1 MLTTLDHIPEGM
13 LDAAPEKL
21 DEILSGPTLIHLP
34 GRKASPLFVSALIHG
49 NEVTGLMAIQSYLKK
64 CAGKPLTRALSLF
77 IGNVKAAKQGKRM
90 LDDQPDFN
98 RIWGVAATPESE
110 MARQTLEQMK
120 RRDVFACIDI
130 HNNTGLNPHYAS
142 VTKNNDRFFQLAT
155 IFSRMVVYY
164 TKPEGTLAGAFSR
177 LCPSVTVECGLP
189 GTDYGATHA
198 TEFITGVMRLDHI
211 SSQQVHDHDLELYRM
226 VAIVKTPPDVSYGF
240 GGGENVINY
249 RDDLDRLNFRELRP
263 GTSFG
268 KVKEG
273 FDALPTAWDEDWADV
288 TNKYFALEKGEIVL
302 TQPVM
307 PSMLTK
313 KIDIIRQD
321 CLCYFMERVNGA

>member
-1 MLTTLDHIPEGM
+1 M
-13 LDAAPEKL
+13 LDIAPDQL
-21 DEILSGPTLIHLP
+21 DKILSGPTLIHLP
-34 GRKASPLFVSALIHG
+34 GRKASPLFVSALVHG

-64 CAGKPLTRALSLF
+64 CAGKTLPRALSVF
-77 IGNVKAAKQGKRM
+77 IGNVKAAKHGKRM
-90 LDDQPDFN
+90 LADQPDFN
-98 RIWGVAATPESE
+98 RIWGVGDTPESL
-110 MARQTLEQMK
+110 MAREALEQMK

-142 VTKNNDRFFQLAT
+142 VTKKNDRFFQLAT

-164 TKPEGTLAGAFSR
+164 IKPEGTLAGAFSR

-189 GTDYGATHA
+189 GTDYGVTHA
-198 TEFITGVMRLDHI
+198 SEFIKGVMRLDHI
-211 SSQQVHDHDLELYRM
+211 SSQQVHDHDLELYRT
-226 VAIVKTPPDVSYGF
+226 VAIVKTPSGVSYGF
-240 GGGENVINY
+240 GGEENVINY
-249 RDDLDRLNFRELRP
+249 RDDLDRLNFRELPP

-268 KVKEG
+268 KVKAG
-273 FDALPTAWDEDWADV
+273 FDSLPEAWDENWTEV
-288 TNKYFALEKGEIVL
+288 THKYFALVKGEIAL

-321 CLCYFMERVNGA
+321 CLCYFMERVNGG